1 MADNENNKN
10 YIKKNLD
17 IVKKLFDGLNTY
29 KNHQNEL
36 ERALLNNRDILEEND
51 YLIKN
56 KSNIFLSD
64 ILYHLE
70 RSTEELNK
78 IKKIIINS
86 SENIDN
92 KNNNCYNF
100 DAIKNCEDKNCGN
113 NNNSNRSFN
122 YSEDNFEEEN
132 SDEKGSNI
140 TKQFLENIKY
150 LLESIIQKNNYIIK
164 KYESNKTIDLPF
176 IKVTNNE
183 SEIDYMTNINKL
195 LESDF
200 ENLKNED
207 LDERLKLI
215 IMELLYNKIFC
226 KEFESVYSFI
236 STITLWNKIQ
246 NNKEII
252 NKFNYII
259 KIEDSVTQK
268 DLNDIKTIHNLMTSL
283 CFLKDNI
290 DLSYKDKIINLDD
303 FISLMSNSSDDE
315 SKKEKKTEDST
326 KQLNK
331 ENTNIKNEILEQYR
345 SVLEY
350 FKKNNL
356 VKNIKTIEEVI
367 EKVEK
372 MSFENLNIKPENIYG
387 YSEEERNK
395 QFKHLI
401 DALEEVK
408 NYYYTKMDDFNK
420 NKNDTD
426 QNILDSFNKN
436 FNKYNNIQNEINNMK
451 DKKWILAPSYEC
463 KDNKRIID
471 TFKDNAVKIIF
482 ENKNNKECIKDIK
495 LKIIEENG
503 KKTNNKINLPPNAK
517 TEIDFQFNKDSFK
530 NIYKSQLIVEN
541 KILGKFEIN
550 LKELEKH
557 YEFTKQYSKKYKAE
571 TINYDITFMVRQPCN
586 YPEYINP
593 YVEL

>member
-1 MADNENNKN
+1 MEDNENNKN

-36 ERALLNNRDILEEND
+36 ERALLNNRDILEENG

-56 KSNIFLSD
+56 KSNIFLID

-132 SDEKGSNI
+132 SDENGSNI

-426 QNILDSFNKN
+426 QNILESFKKN

-471 TFKDNAVKIIF
+471 TVKDNAVKIIF
-482 ENKNNKECIKDIK
+482 ENKNNKKYIKDIK

-503 KKTNNKINLPPNAK
+503 KKTKDKINLPPNAK

-550 LKELEKH
+550 LKELENIMNLQNNIPKNI
-557 YEFTKQYSKKYKAE
+557 KQK
-571 TINYDITFMVRQPCN
+571 Q
-586 YPEYINP
+586 
-593 YVEL
+593 

>member
-1 MADNENNKN
+1 M
-10 YIKKNLD
+10 
-17 IVKKLFDGLNTY
+17 
-29 KNHQNEL
+29 
-36 ERALLNNRDILEEND
+36 
-51 YLIKN
+51 
-56 KSNIFLSD
+56 
-64 ILYHLE
+64 
-70 RSTEELNK
+70 
-78 IKKIIINS
+78 
-86 SENIDN
+86 
-92 KNNNCYNF
+92 
-100 DAIKNCEDKNCGN
+100 
-113 NNNSNRSFN
+113 
-122 YSEDNFEEEN
+122 
-132 SDEKGSNI
+132 
-140 TKQFLENIKY
+140 TK
-150 LLESIIQKNNYIIK
+150 
-164 KYESNKTIDLPF
+164 
-176 IKVTNNE
+176 
-183 SEIDYMTNINKL
+183 INKL

-207 LDERLKLI
+207 LDERLKSI

-226 KEFESVYSFI
+226 KE
-236 STITLWNKIQ
+236 
-246 NNKEII
+246 EII

-259 KIEDSVTQK
+259 KIEDSVTEK

-283 CFLKDNI
+283 CFLKENI
-290 DLSYKDKIINLDD
+290 YLSYKDKIMNLDD

-315 SKKEKKTEDST
+315 TKKEKKTEDST
-326 KQLNK
+326 KQLNQ
-331 ENTNIKNEILEQYR
+331 ENTNIKDEILEQYR

-350 FKKNNL
+350 FKTNNL
-356 VKNIKTIEEVI
+356 VKNIKIIEEVI

-395 QFKHLI
+395 QFEDLI
-401 DALEEVK
+401 EALENVK
-408 NYYYTKMDDFNK
+408 NYYLTKVDDFNK
-420 NKNDTD
+420 NMNDTD

-471 TFKDNAVKIIF
+471 TVKDNAVKIIF
-482 ENKNNKECIKDIK
+482 ENKNNKKYIKDIK

-503 KKTNNKINLPPNAK
+503 KKTKDKINLPPNAK
-517 TEIDFQFNKDSFK
+517 TEIDFQFNEDSFK

-571 TINYDITFMVRQPCN
+571 TINYDITFMVRQPCK

-593 YVEL
+593 CVEL